1 MQVHLANNSC
11 KFCRIFANFAEFLQ
25 ILQNF
30 CRIFASTSSKQL
42 VLSRANFDNDAQDE
56 DEKGQK
62 RDNHLTITP
71 YPRYG
76 ILTSLHEREMGG
88 GGSE

>member
-1 MQVHLANNSC
+1 M
-11 KFCRIFANFAEFLQ
+11 
-25 ILQNF
+25 
-30 CRIFASTSSKQL
+30 
-42 VLSRANFDNDAQDE
+42 LSRANFDNDAQDE

-88 GGSE
+88 GGVSMEVVCDKDALCVGTSTRVCANTVQK

>member
-1 MQVHLANNSC
+1 
-11 KFCRIFANFAEFLQ
+11 
-25 ILQNF
+25 
-30 CRIFASTSSKQL
+30 